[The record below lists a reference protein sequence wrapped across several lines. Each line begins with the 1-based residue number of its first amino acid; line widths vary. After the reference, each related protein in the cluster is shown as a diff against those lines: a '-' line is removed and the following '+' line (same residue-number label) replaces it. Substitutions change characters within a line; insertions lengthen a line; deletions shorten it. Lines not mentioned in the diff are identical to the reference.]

1 MPESLK
7 EIEVISLFVEDL
19 GAAKDFYQRIFEVE
33 EVYGDDACSV
43 LKFQNLAINLLK
55 SENAPELIE
64 PMKPGAA
71 NSGPRMIFTILV
83 KDVDAVCARFKG
95 QGVALLNGPMDRPWG
110 RRTAAFADPAGHCW
124 EIAQAL

>member
-1 MPESLK
+1 MPESLQ
-7 EIEVISLFVEDL
+7 EIEVISLFVDDL
-19 GAAKDFYQRIFEVE
+19 AAAKDFYQRIFEVE

-64 PMKPGAA
+64 PMKPGTSK
-71 NSGPRMIFTILV
+71 SGPRMMFTILV
-83 KDVDAVCARFKG
+83 KDVDAVYARLKG
-95 QGVALLNGPMDRPWG
+95 QGVALLNGPLDRPWG